1 MHYRTGL
8 TLLLCLGLTQHAAA
22 QSCPSQ
28 TVSQDRPR
36 IGLAL
41 GGGGARGTA
50 HIGVLK
56 ALEELQVPIDYI
68 AGTSMGALIGAMY
81 ASGMNA
87 EELEEGLGS
96 MNWDLMFRDRSPR
109 DFKTFRRKRDDDLD
123 YIDPSLGY
131 RDGRFILPEGALVGQ
146 NAELFFQ
153 RMTLEKTWNDSFDNL
168 PIPFRAVAADIVT
181 GDEVVLDSGS
191 LARAMRASMSIPGLF
206 APVELN
212 DRLLVDGGL
221 ANNLPV
227 QVLHDMGADIVI
239 AVDVSSPMLE
249 RDAINDVLDMIEQM
263 SNLMVYNST
272 ISQIRLMTDQDLLI
286 TPPLADEVTSG
297 DFDKSID
304 AMRIGYQATLA
315 QSERLGDLS
324 LTSIA
329 FDTHRQRVVTCLA
342 GRPIIN
348 FIQISNQSA
357 HSDDII
363 LKYLDVWPGEPLEFA
378 DLEQSIS
385 EIYGLGGIREA
396 RYEIVRKDADQG
408 LVLIIEPDRRLPN
421 RLEYGLSFFSDGLD
435 NAINVRA
442 GLLRSGVD
450 QSGSEWRIAAQLGEQ
465 PELFAEYFRPLDPVS
480 QWFVNPNLDARRR
493 TFREFRNNQP
503 VAEFLVDTFSLDL
516 VIGRYFG
523 NHSELALGLSRG
535 LGDVELVI
543 GENQPELS
551 FSTGSLFAR
560 YRHDTLDDVYFPT
573 QGTSAMASYRIARD
587 ALGSDDDFEQF
598 TLNYFTT
605 TTLDKRH
612 VLQLGLNYETTLNDN
627 APIYGL
633 YRAGGFTRLS
643 GLDFN
648 AVAGQHYAQL
658 LTGYRYQ
665 LGQSGLLPAFVG
677 GTVELGNTFD
687 DRSDINFRDSLFN
700 ASIYFGYR
708 SPIGPVY
715 AGFGFAEG
723 GEESF
728 FIRLGD
734 FLVNDQ

>member
-1 MHYRTGL
+1 MHYRIGL
-8 TLLLCLGLTQHAAA
+8 TLLLSLGLMQIAAA
-22 QSCPSQ
+22 QSCLHTAAENSRPS
-28 TVSQDRPR
+28 

-50 HIGVLK
+50 HVGVLK
-56 ALEELQVPIDYI
+56 ALEEMQIPIDYI

-87 EELEEGLGS
+87 DELESDLGN
-96 MNWDLMFRDRSPR
+96 MDWDLMFRDQTPR
-109 DFKTFRRKRDDDLD
+109 DFQTFRRKRDDDLD

-131 RDGRFILPEGALVGQ
+131 RDGQFILPEGALVGQ

-153 RMTLEKTWNDSFDNL
+153 RMTLEKTWNDSFDDL
-168 PIPFRAVAADIVT
+168 PIPFRAVAADIVS
-181 GDEVVLDSGS
+181 GEEVVLDSGS

-227 QVLHDMGADIVI
+227 QVLRDMGADIVI

-272 ISQIRLMTDQDLLI
+272 VSQIRLLSEQDLLI
-286 TPPLADEVTSG
+286 TPPLADEVSSV
-297 DFDKSID
+297 DFKKTLD
-304 AMRIGYQATLA
+304 AMRIGYDATLA
-315 QSERLGDLS
+315 QSDRLSTLTLS
-324 LTSIA
+324 TDQFA
-329 FDTHRQRVVTCLA
+329 AHRHQIETCLT
-342 GRPIIN
+342 GRPIVN
-348 FIQISNQSA
+348 FIQISNQSP

-363 LKYLDVWPGEPLEFA
+363 LKYLDLWPGEPLEFA
-378 DLEQSIS
+378 ALDRSIS

-396 RYEIVRKDADQG
+396 RYKIVRKEGDQG
-408 LVLIIEPDRRLPN
+408 LVLTIEPDRRLPN
-421 RLEYGLSFFSDGLD
+421 RLEYGLSFFSDGLN

-450 QSGSEWRIAAQLGEQ
+450 QSGSEWRLAAQLGEQ
-465 PELFAEYFRPLDPVS
+465 PELFAEYFRPLTPVS
-480 QWFVNPNLDARRR
+480 PWFANPRLDARRR
-493 TFREFRNNQP
+493 TFREFERNSA
-503 VAEFLVDTFSLDL
+503 VAEFLVDTVSLDL
-516 VIGRYFG
+516 IIGRYFG
-523 NHSELALGLSRG
+523 NHTEVALGLSRG

-551 FSTGSLFAR
+551 FNTGSLFAR
-560 YRHDTLDDVYFPT
+560 YTHDTLDDVYFPT
-573 QGTSAMASYRIARD
+573 SGTSARASYLTARGS
-587 ALGSDDDFEQF
+587 LGSDDDFEQF

-605 TTLDKRH
+605 TTLNKRH
-612 VLQLGLNYETTLNDN
+612 ALQLGLNYETTLNDN

-633 YRAGGFTRLS
+633 FRAGGFTRLS
-643 GLDFN
+643 GLEFN
-648 AVAGQHYAQL
+648 EVTGQHYAQL
-658 LTGYRYQ
+658 LGGYRFQ
-665 LGQSGLLPAFVG
+665 LGQSGLLPAYVG
-677 GTVELGNTFD
+677 GTLELGNTFA
-687 DRSDINFRDSLFN
+687 DRSDINFTDSLFN
-700 ASIYFGYR
+700 ASVYFGYR

-715 AGFGFAEG
+715 AGLGYSEG
-723 GEESF
+723 GEQSF

-734 FLVNDQ
+734 FLINDQ